1 MTAVPQCNIHLKHKV
16 SFVHLFPLVCVCQS
30 GCVLGRA
37 WGRWMQN
44 SVCISLPGGIRQSLL
59 QMTDELQDHLHTS
72 CCARLIRRKTDGK
85 AEKSLQDFF
94 FFDLIISWQ
103 AEHCENYTWQA
114 REAAYFQHQ
123 LGGIFAQAP
132 WLLFLLKCIAR
143 SDTQAPR
150 CSLHFVPS
158 V

>member
-94 FFDLIISWQ
+94 FFFDLIIS
-103 AEHCENYTWQA
+103 
-114 REAAYFQHQ
+114 
-123 LGGIFAQAP
+123 
-132 WLLFLLKCIAR
+132 
-143 SDTQAPR
+143 
-150 CSLHFVPS
+150 
-158 V
+158 